1 MAETRSITSA
11 LACSHPLVGKGAVEF
26 FPGGGQVWQS
36 FQDANAELAEAT
48 AAISR

>member
-26 FPGGGQVWQS
+26 FPGGGQEQS
-36 FQDANAELAEAT
+36 FQDANAELAEAP